1 MLKGIQNIGWKYA
14 DDMLILGVKIFKMK
28 SYSVEF
34 NSKNV
39 LSRVCDSYSLF
50 GNTLQLKKTVNFM
63 ALFYGWKF
71 IWYRNQSLIC
81 KEDQLT
87 GFYMT
92 PVLTERSFQT
102 DIKSYILCWFNKN
115 Y

>member
-1 MLKGIQNIGWKYA
+1 MDEN
-14 DDMLILGVKIFKMK
+14 
-28 SYSVEF
+28 SYDIETS
-34 NSKNV
+34 
-39 LSRVCDSYSLF
+39 
-50 GNTLQLKKTVNFM
+50 Q
-63 ALFYGWKF
+63 
-71 IWYRNQSLIC
+71 LIC

>member
-1 MLKGIQNIGWKYA
+1 
-14 DDMLILGVKIFKMK
+14 MLILGVKIFKMK

-63 ALFYGWKF
+63 ALFMDENSYD
-71 IWYRNQSLIC
+71 IETSQLIC

>member
-1 MLKGIQNIGWKYA
+1 M
-14 DDMLILGVKIFKMK
+14 DES
-28 SYSVEF
+28 SYDIETS
-34 NSKNV
+34 
-39 LSRVCDSYSLF
+39 
-50 GNTLQLKKTVNFM
+50 Q
-63 ALFYGWKF
+63 
-71 IWYRNQSLIC
+71 LIC

-92 PVLTERSFQT
+92 PVFTERSFQT